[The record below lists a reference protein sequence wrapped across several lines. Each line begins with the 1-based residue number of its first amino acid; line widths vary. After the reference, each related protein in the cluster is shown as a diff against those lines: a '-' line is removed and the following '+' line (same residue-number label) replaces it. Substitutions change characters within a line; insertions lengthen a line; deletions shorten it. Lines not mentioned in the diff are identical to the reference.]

1 MRTSAPHRRRR
12 GTLVAVI
19 ATFALVA
26 AACSASDDSGDA
38 GGTTEVPTPDQGDD
52 DTSAPSTDAD
62 PDGDSNGD
70 SNGDG
75 DSDGDDGG
83 PTTTAG
89 EAPSG
94 DPDSELA
101 AQCPVDALDDADGPV
116 AIDVWHSMT
125 VELEETLRDM
135 VAEYNDAQDRVDVRL
150 VFQGT
155 YNESL
160 DKYLTALRGGT
171 RPQVVQLEETAL
183 QLGVDSG
190 SFVPV
195 QACVDASGYSFDDH
209 ITRTVTAYTVED
221 VLWPMPFN
229 TSNPVL
235 YANMAALRE
244 AGIDELPTT
253 LAEVRT
259 AAEAVVSSGV
269 APNGISLTSS
279 SWIIEQLF
287 ALADEE
293 YVDGG
298 NGRAE
303 RATGVLFDSD
313 LGLEIFTWL
322 HDMVADGLAT
332 YVGSGDDAEHF
343 IALALGQAAM
353 TMDTTAALRSVL
365 IGAEDFPEVEVAVGP
380 LPSVGERD
388 GGVLVGGA
396 ALWIDGETS
405 DVERAAAWDFLTW
418 LNEPQQQATWH
429 TGTGYVPIRQSAADL
444 PEVTDLWAEE
454 PAFRVAYDQ
463 LVDGAETTAT
473 AGPVIGNHARLR
485 QEALIPALEGMYLSG
500 LSPEAAIAQA
510 AAGADAIIADYTRR
524 IGG

>member
-1 MRTSAPHRRRR
+1 MRTHPTRRRSA
-12 GTLVAVI
+12 LVPVVVAL
-19 ATFALVA
+19 ALVA
-26 AACSASDDSGDA
+26 AACGGDDDA
-38 GGTTEVPTPDQGDD
+38 APDEAPPESPAPDDTPDDTPVTTEPPDDTPDDTPDDAPDDDAPGTTEDPP
-52 DTSAPSTDAD
+52 SA
-62 PDGDSNGD
+62 
-70 SNGDG
+70 
-75 DSDGDDGG
+75 
-83 PTTTAG
+83 
-89 EAPSG
+89 

-101 AQCPVDALDDADGPV
+101 ALCPVDALDGAAGPV
-116 AIDVWHSMT
+116 QIDVWHSMT
-125 VELEETLRDM
+125 VELEETLRDL
-135 VAEYNDAQDRVDVRL
+135 VTEYNAAQDRVQARL
-150 VFQGT
+150 VFQGS

-160 DKYLTALRGGT
+160 DKYLTALRGGA
-171 RPQVVQLEETAL
+171 RPHVIQLEETAL
-183 QLGVDSG
+183 QLGVDSD

-209 ITRTVTAYTVED
+209 IARTVSAYTVED

-235 YANMAALRE
+235 YANMAALRD
-244 AGIDELPTT
+244 AGVDELPTT
-253 LAEVRT
+253 LDEVRA

-279 SWIIEQLF
+279 SWILEQLF

-298 NGRAE
+298 NGRVE
-303 RATGVLFDSD
+303 RATEVLLDTE

-343 IALALGQAAM
+343 IALALGQATM

-365 IGAEDFPEVEVAVGP
+365 IAAEDFPDVEVAIGP

-396 ALWIDGETS
+396 ALWIDGETT
-405 DVERAAAWDFLTW
+405 DEERAASWDFITW
-418 LNEPQQQATWH
+418 LNEPEQQAAWH
-429 TGTGYVPIRQSAADL
+429 AGTGYVPIRQSAIDL
-444 PEVTDLWAEE
+444 PAVADLWAEE

-463 LVDGAETTAT
+463 LVDGAETSAT
-473 AGPVIGNHARLR
+473 AGPVIGNHAQLR
-485 QEALIPALEGMYLSG
+485 QRALVPAIEGMYLSG
-500 LSPEAAIAQA
+500 LSPDVALAQA
-510 AAGADAIIADYTRR
+510 KADADAIIADYTRR